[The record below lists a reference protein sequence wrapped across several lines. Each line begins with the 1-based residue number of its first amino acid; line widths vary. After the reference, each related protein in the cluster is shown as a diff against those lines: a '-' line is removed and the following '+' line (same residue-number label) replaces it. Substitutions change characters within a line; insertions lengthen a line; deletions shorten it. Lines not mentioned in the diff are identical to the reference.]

1 MSHLPAAG
9 PDAGRPMP
17 RIGAITD
24 RRRGG
29 ACRFGA
35 APVFGDPLFLRR
47 RLRRGVGLPAFG
59 ARRIDQ
65 RHSADAQEMAVLAG
79 PAIDPALRLV
89 IGGLLVFLVLFALI
103 VQFRFVFERVVPRL
117 RDEGRLDDDA
127 KGVSKMPDTWVAPSG
142 RRTTATKPRSNDSIA
157 SVHYQTPSVKMS
169 LSVG

>member
-79 PAIDPALRLV
+79 PAIDPALLLV

-117 RDEGRLDDDA
+117 LDEGRLDDDA
-127 KGVSKMPDTWVAPSG
+127 KGVSKMPDIHGWRSPVAARRRPSLAAM
-142 RRTTATKPRSNDSIA
+142 TASRRSNIKR
-157 SVHYQTPSVKMS
+157 HRLKCR
-169 LSVG
+169 